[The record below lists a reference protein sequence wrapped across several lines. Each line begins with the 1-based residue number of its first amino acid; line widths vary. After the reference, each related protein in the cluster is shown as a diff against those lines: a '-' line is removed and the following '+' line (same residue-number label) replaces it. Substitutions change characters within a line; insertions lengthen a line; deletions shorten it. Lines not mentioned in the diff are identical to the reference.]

1 MVMMNRKE
9 QTMSRHKYRNYITH
23 SVITN
28 ENATCENCAYWKQQ
42 EAPHKYCNK
51 SKKHD
56 FCGEFERKES
66 E

>member
-1 MVMMNRKE
+1 
-9 QTMSRHKYRNYITH
+9 MSKHKNRNYISYTTIKDE
-23 SVITN
+23 SV
-28 ENATCENCAYWKQQ
+28 ECENCTYWKQQ
-42 EAPHKYCNK
+42 EAPHKYCSK